1 MTFYICQVSHSS
13 RVVACNVHLVP
24 DGPCG
29 AFYRDTTRLALLGRY
44 MLMLSD
50 KPTVKTSFV
59 FSHDLRHWGNH
70 TEEWSG
76 LCRPATLGPYST
88 TSDLAF

>member
-1 MTFYICQVSHSS
+1 MTFYISQVSHSS

-50 KPTVKTSFV
+50 KPTVITDHLFSAMIFV
-59 FSHDLRHWGNH
+59 TGGTILKNGPDYVAQPHLVHIPQ
-70 TEEWSG
+70 
-76 LCRPATLGPYST
+76 RPI
-88 TSDLAF
+88 